1 MPRVIGPLLQA
12 PSDSLGSPVAEPW
25 YHVVQEL
32 GWVDVTALSVIAV
45 FFVVGLFKG
54 FVWQVS
60 RVAILVVAYIV
71 AGRFGADLGAWL
83 AQWMGSP
90 TPSPEQQETS
100 IYLAY
105 VAIFLGVLIVLS
117 LLALLLQKLVRKAGM
132 TFFDRLGGGV
142 VGIATGGA
150 VVLFLLAVVLMFFQS
165 TNLAEAATH
174 SKTGQLSQ
182 QAIGFF
188 GKVVPDEVRKAF
200 GLQALDP
207 SPPAGGGST
216 GTTPKGN

>member
-1 MPRVIGPLLQA
+1 MIGPLLQA
-12 PSDSLGSPVAEPW
+12 PADSLASPVAAPW
-25 YHVVQEL
+25 YHAVQDL

-54 FVWQVS
+54 FVWQIS
-60 RVAILVVAYIV
+60 RVAILVVAYVV
-71 AGRFGADLGAWL
+71 AGRFGADLGASL
-83 AQWMGSP
+83 AQLMGSP
-90 TPSPEQQETS
+90 VPSPEQQDTS
-100 IYLAY
+100 VYLAY

-150 VVLFLLAVVLMFFQS
+150 VVLFLLAVVLMFFHGS
-165 TNLAEAATH
+165 NLAEAAGR
-174 SKTGQLSQ
+174 SKTGELSQ

-188 GKVVPDEVRKAF
+188 GKVVPDEVRRAF
-200 GLQALDP
+200 GLQALE
-207 SPPAGGGST
+207 PAAPAAPGGNALPV
-216 GTTPKGN
+216 PKGN